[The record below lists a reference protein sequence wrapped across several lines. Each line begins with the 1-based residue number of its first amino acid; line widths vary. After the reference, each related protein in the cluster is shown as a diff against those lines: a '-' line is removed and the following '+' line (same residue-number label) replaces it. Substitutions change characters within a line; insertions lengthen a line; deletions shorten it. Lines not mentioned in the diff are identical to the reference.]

1 MVYHRYGKE
10 VRYKEP
16 FTAESAE
23 NAEMKIDLQVHSKTG
38 SDGNLPVEDVLK
50 EAKRRSIEL
59 LSITD
64 HDSIDA
70 QGRAIVLARDYGI
83 SYVTGVELNVT
94 FEYPSNEGKSTK
106 SHSLDFL
113 GYQYDM
119 ENQELKN
126 KLQLMRKHRE
136 ARARKILENLN
147 AEFDKEGLERFTE
160 KDLENIQ
167 ATVDGAFGRP
177 HIANYMV
184 KKGIVKNKQE
194 AFDKY
199 LVKCDVPKY
208 PLSLAE
214 ASRLIRNAGG
224 VLVFAH
230 PNETNG
236 TSLVTITRDLTQQTN
251 VIKEYMLEYL
261 DGIECW
267 HPRHDKKTIAHYL
280 DFAKMH
286 SLIMTGGS
294 DCHQNPII
302 MGTLDIPAWVAE
314 QFKSKT
320 TGKVNKL

>member
-1 MVYHRYGKE
+1 
-10 VRYKEP
+10 
-16 FTAESAE
+16 
-23 NAEMKIDLQVHSKTG
+23 MKIDLQIHTKTG
-38 SDGNLPVEDVLK
+38 SDGNWSVEDVFK
-50 EAKRRSIEL
+50 EAKRKKVQL

-70 QGRAIVLARDYGI
+70 QARAIALARDYGI
-83 SYVTGVELNVT
+83 SYITGVELNVT

-126 KLQLMRKHRE
+126 KLQLMRERRE

-147 AEFDKEGLERFTE
+147 VEFDKEGIKRFAE
-160 KDLENIQ
+160 KDLEDIQ

-177 HIANYMV
+177 HIANYLV
-184 KKGIVKNKQE
+184 KKGIVKDKQE
-194 AFDKY
+194 AFNKY

-230 PNETNG
+230 PNEPNG
-236 TSLVTITRDLTQQTN
+236 TSLVTITRELIKQTK
-251 VIKEYMLEYL
+251 IIEEYMLEYL

-267 HPRHDKKTIAHYL
+267 HTNHNTKTTAHYIE
-280 DFAKMH
+280 FCKSH
-286 SLIMTGGS
+286 NLIMTGGS

-314 QFKSKT
+314 QFKSHNK
-320 TGKVNKL
+320 KVNKSKGVL

>member
-1 MVYHRYGKE
+1 LVYQRYGKE